1 MIVISQ
7 KLESIDATEYF
18 LEWHGQFNWINL
30 KNLSAKQQYHKRKIR
45 WSSEIKKSK
54 SKQKKRFESRWR
66 KSRQNKNMDS
76 TLYQANWKRNLHKD
90 MSNLKMSLAASC
102 ISFTFENDS
111 DKRRRNIV
119 KLYNS
124 ALTVVISIS
133 FVIYICTN
141 GDVN

>member
-1 MIVISQ
+1 
-7 KLESIDATEYF
+7 
-18 LEWHGQFNWINL
+18 
-30 KNLSAKQQYHKRKIR
+30 
-45 WSSEIKKSK
+45 
-54 SKQKKRFESRWR
+54 
-66 KSRQNKNMDS
+66 
-76 TLYQANWKRNLHKD
+76 
-90 MSNLKMSLAASC
+90 MSLAASC

-141 GDVN
+141 GDVI